1 MKKGIVFLGLM
12 LAAAAVFAAP
22 VGKERARR
30 VAQNAVTRF
39 CAELHG
45 ITPGATVE
53 LTDVSEA
60 LGFNLIHI
68 YKYRYSGVEGFVIV
82 SGDDCTDPILAFS
95 DNGELDLSG
104 SVDKDNLYSIT
115 GPAFIHQLRQ
125 YSDEISQARKMKA
138 QAPAHVALKWKRHEE
153 GVLPGKGEFYNDNIE
168 PLLHLMQW
176 GQSTPYNAKCPGGS
190 VTGCVATAFGM
201 IMNYWDYPEHGFGQ
215 HSYNGADNPAA
226 YPEWTYGEISA
237 DFEHTYYDW
246 AHMDDYAYIGGNDT
260 ANEAI
265 STLLFHI
272 GVALDMNYTPRGS
285 GCWSLPEYAIFD
297 TSLHLSPDMGAD
309 TRIPKYFGYRYDYAG
324 MRDSIHDDT
333 LWLHM
338 LYNSLAEGKPI
349 YYAGWE
355 KNDSEAGHSG
365 TSGHGYVID
374 GYFSDDIDT
383 NFFYINWGW
392 NGTANG
398 YFKLDAMTPQGYDFT
413 AWHGAIIG
421 LEPDTSYHG
430 YAGIPQPT
438 ADRQQP
444 IIVGAGGR
452 IIVIGAEGHDIA
464 VYDILGRR
472 VRNANLPAGVYIV
485 RIDNQAYK
493 VIMKN

>member
-22 VGKERARR
+22 VGKERAGR

-45 ITPGATVE
+45 IAPGGTVE

-125 YSDEISQARKMKA
+125 YSDEISQAQKMKA

-153 GVLPGKGEFYNDNIE
+153 GVLPGKGDFYNDIID
-168 PLLHLMQW
+168 PLLGLMKW
-176 GQSTPYNAKCPGGS
+176 GQSSPYNAKCPGGS

-201 IMNYWDYPEHGFGQ
+201 IMNYWDYPEHGFGY

-226 YPEWTYGEISA
+226 YPDWRFGELSA
-237 DFEHTYYDW
+237 DFENTYYDW
-246 AHMDDYAYIGGNDT
+246 AHMDDFVYIGGNDS
-260 ANEAI
+260 ANEAV
-265 STLLFHI
+265 STLLYQI
-272 GVALDMNYTPRGS
+272 GVALEMHYTPTGS

-309 TRIPKYFGYRYDYAG
+309 TRIPRHFGYRYDYAG
-324 MRDSIHDDT
+324 MRDSIGDDSV
-333 LWLHM
+333 WLHM
-338 LYNSLAEGKPI
+338 LYNSLAEGKPV
-349 YYAGWE
+349 YYAGWA
-355 KNDSEAGHSG
+355 KDTSAAGHSG

-374 GYFSDDIDT
+374 GYFSDEIDT
-383 NFFYINWGW
+383 NFFWINWGW

-398 YFKLDAMTPQGYDFT
+398 YFKLDAMTPQGADFT
-413 AWHGAIIG
+413 QWHGAIIG

-430 YAGIPQPT
+430 YVGIQQPI

-444 IIVGAGGR
+444 IVRAAGGR
-452 IIVIGAEGHDIA
+452 ITVVGAEGRDIA

-472 VRNANLPAGVYIV
+472 VGDKNLPAGIYIV
-485 RIDNQAYK
+485 RIEDQAYK
-493 VIMKN
+493 VIMGN

>member
-1 MKKGIVFLGLM
+1 MKKGILFLGLM
-12 LAAAAVFAAP
+12 LATAAAFAAP
-22 VGKERARR
+22 VGRERAAK
-30 VAQNAVTRF
+30 VAEHAVVRF

-45 ITPGATVE
+45 ITPASEAVE
-53 LTDVSEA
+53 LTEVPSVVDAGILHV
-60 LGFNLIHI
+60 FN
-68 YKYRYSGVEGFVIV
+68 YNYAGVEGFIIV
-82 SGDDCTDPILAFS
+82 SGDDCCDPVLAFS
-95 DNGELDLSG
+95 DAGVTELAS
-104 SVDKDNLYSIT
+104 N
-115 GPAFIHQLRQ
+115 PAFMQHVKH
-125 YSDEISQARKMKA
+125 YGKEILLAREAKA
-138 QAPAHVALKWKRHEE
+138 TAPTDIARRWQRYEE
-153 GVLPGKGEFYNDNIE
+153 EVIPGKGDFYSDLIG
-168 PLLHLMQW
+168 PLLGLMQW
-176 GQSTPYNAKCPGGS
+176 GQRSPYNAKCPGGS

-201 IMNYWDYPEHGFGQ
+201 IMNYWDYPEHGFGS

-226 YPEWTYGEISA
+226 YPEWTYGTLSA
-237 DFEHTYYDW
+237 DFEHTWYDW
-246 AHMDDYAYIGGNDT
+246 AHMDDYVYIGSNDS
-260 ANEAI
+260 AIEAV
-265 STLLFHI
+265 STLLYHI
-272 GVALDMNYTPRGS
+272 GVALEMHYTPEGS

-309 TRIPKYFGYRYDYAG
+309 TRIPRHFGYRYDYAG
-324 MRDSIHDDT
+324 MRDSIGDDSV
-333 LWLHM
+333 WLHM

-349 YYAGWE
+349 YYAGWAKE
-355 KNDSEAGHSG
+355 DSEAGHSG
-365 TSGHGYVID
+365 TSGHGYIID

-413 AWHGAIIG
+413 QWHGAIIG

-430 YAGIPQPT
+430 YVGIPQPT

-444 IIVGAGGR
+444 IIVGTGGR
-452 IIVIGAEGHDIA
+452 ITVIGAEGSTVA

-485 RIDNQAYK
+485 RIEDQAYK